1 MILFFVLKFP
11 EHGFYN
17 LQDKILLF
25 KHDLLDP
32 NILKLITS
40 AKDVVDGTLV
50 EVVLSG
56 KFVLVFLG

>member
-1 MILFFVLKFP
+1 MSVFFIVQFP

-17 LQDKILLF
+17 LRDKILLF

-40 AKDVVDGTLV
+40 AKDVADGTLV

-56 KFVLVFLG
+56 NCC